1 MPLVSHLRRPPIPSR
16 RVIPVW
22 QRNFRVWRKLLLPS
36 LMGNF
41 GEPLFYLLALG
52 YGFGTLVGQVN
63 GLPYRVFLGS
73 GIVCSSAMTA
83 ASFEALYSAYTRM
96 AMQQSWSAMLNAPL
110 EVDDI
115 ILGEILWAATKALVN
130 STAILIVAALLGLVY
145 GWQALLVLPV
155 VFVAGLCFAAIAM
168 VVTTLSRSYSFFE
181 YYFTLVMTPMLLLS
195 GVFFPLHSLP
205 PIVADG
211 ALLLPLAH
219 IVMLVRPLMAGDFPT
234 AVALH
239 LAVALLYA
247 LLGFWIATSLA
258 RRRLQR

>member
-1 MPLVSHLRRPPIPSR
+1 MSIVSHLRRPPVPSLR
-16 RVIPVW
+16 FVPVW
-22 QRNFRVWRKLLLPS
+22 SRNFRVWRRLLLPS

-41 GEPLFYLLALG
+41 GEPLLYLLALG
-52 YGFGTLVGQVN
+52 YGFGRLVGQVE
-63 GLPYRVFLGS
+63 GLTYPAFLSS

-96 AMQQSWSAMLNAPL
+96 AMQQTWDAMLNAPL

-115 ILGEILWAATKALVN
+115 ILGEILWAATKALLN
-130 STAILIVAALLGLVY
+130 SMAILIVAALLGLVG
-145 GWQALLVLPV
+145 GWQAVLALPV

-168 VVTTLSRSYSFFE
+168 VVTMLSRSYDFFM

-195 GVFFPLHSLP
+195 GVFFPLQSLP
-205 PIVADG
+205 PLVADG

-219 IVMLVRPLMAGDFPT
+219 IVMLVRPLMAGSFP
-234 AVALH
+234 AAAILH

-247 LLGFWIATSLA
+247 LLGFWLATALA
-258 RRRLQR
+258 RRRLRR